1 MTDKE
6 KIIDTLKNADWP
18 LSKGDIVKILGLDK
32 KVVDNIFSSLQKEGL
47 IVSPARCK
55 WELKK

>member
-6 KIIDTLKNADWP
+6 KIIDTLKN
-18 LSKGDIVKILGLDK
+18 DK